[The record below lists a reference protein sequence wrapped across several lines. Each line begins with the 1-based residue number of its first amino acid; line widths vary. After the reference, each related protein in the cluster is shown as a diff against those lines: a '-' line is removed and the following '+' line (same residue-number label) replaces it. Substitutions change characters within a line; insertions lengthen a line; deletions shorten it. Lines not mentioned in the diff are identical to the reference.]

1 MVLSQASGQR
11 DNYFTINGVRYPAMT
26 GADGAPLPIRTAP
39 DAAFP
44 EAIVLGDPARA
55 TDQRTASLVTG
66 DLTGG
71 AGQFRYPAQA
81 GAASLNTYAYG
92 DVDTRWAHAIVQR
105 PNPLAMANT
114 ISSVAA
120 GQHYLFAGYA
130 AASILMWTWLQ
141 GLYRYDPTGPGWV
154 NAALVANCTG
164 VVRGLGAVF
173 AAGGAA
179 VYRSSDGVTWT
190 ALATTGIPASTL
202 YGLAR
207 HDNKLYTVAIQ
218 GASLNTA
225 TVYYST
231 NFAGAVGAVTWTA
244 GGSFYV
250 DPSSDVLEAVS
261 QLFEWRDRYGRRAL
275 FALTQRQILGYDD
288 DANTWALFSDLSP
301 LNIYGASIASTHVW
315 PRDDNL
321 YLAYGADTILR
332 YTGQEID
339 ILGPNLGG
347 GVPAGQQQQLVSL
360 ASNTRYLFAAGAGGT
375 TVDSASGGGVWA
387 MNALEG
393 WHRIYR
399 SPTNANIHG
408 CGWGNGK
415 LWTGYLSG
423 GATAVIEQKV
433 PDLSDNPLNATSG
446 ARDYDATNTTSLVL
460 AVFAGNAPNVP
471 FQPLSVEIICKKN
484 NARDFGLLSGCTV
497 QVYYRTNNS
506 GGWVALGAALTSANA
521 FPVRRQINGGLGVLC
536 NDFEVRVDLA
546 TNSTSQTPVITDII
560 VHYVQQPLVR
570 AQYTCQL
577 DLRDQNPVFKQ
588 EGEGL
593 PGRYFTGTA
602 ADLRA
607 SLYAVA
613 GMVAGVNPPR
623 AQIVPFSYG
632 AGPLAVGPNAVG
644 VAAALIR
651 IASVEDPLEGYGV
664 VTVAVADLSTAPD
677 G

>member
-26 GADGAPLPIRTAP
+26 GADGDPLPIRTAP

-105 PNPLAMANT
+105 PNPLALTNKLT
-114 ISSVAA
+114 TSNV
-120 GQHYLFAGYA
+120 GQRFVYAGYA
-130 AASILMWTWLQ
+130 NASILSFNW
-141 GLYRYDPTGPGWV
+141 GGALYRYDPTVPAW
-154 NAALVANCTG
+154 NAAAILTPCYGVLVGNGG
-164 VVRGLGAVF
+164 VYATTT
-173 AAGGAA
+173 AA
-179 VYRSSDGVTWT
+179 VQRSTDGVTWA
-190 ALATTGIPASTL
+190 ALATTGMPAVSSL
-202 YGLAR
+202 FGAGR
-207 HDNKLYTVAIQ
+207 HDNKLYTIYS
-218 GASLNTA
+218 GAGSSTLTL
-225 TVYYST
+225 YYST
-231 NFAGAVGAVTWTA
+231 NFTGAAGAVTWTA
-244 GGSFYV
+244 GGSFTIDGTVGEY
-250 DPSSDVLEAVS
+250 PLA
-261 QLFEWRDRYGRRAL
+261 LFEWRDRYGRRAL
-275 FALTQRQILGYDD
+275 FCLTQRQLLGYDD
-288 DANTWALFSDLSP
+288 DANVWQPFVDLTPLGIPTISP
-301 LNIYGASIASTHVW
+301 LTAYVW

-321 YLAYGADTILR
+321 YVTAGTDIIYR

-339 ILGPNLGG
+339 ILGPNVNGG
-347 GVPAGQQQQLVSL
+347 IPAGQGVTLTTLCGNS
-360 ASNTRYLFAAGAGGT
+360 RYLFASGPGGAADAASHGGT
-375 TVDSASGGGVWA
+375 WA
-387 MNALEG
+387 LNAQDG
-393 WHRIYR
+393 WHRLY
-399 SPTNANIHG
+399 SNAGADILG
-408 CGWGNGK
+408 CGWGAGR
-415 LWTGYLSG
+415 LWTAVQSTGST
-423 GATAVIEQKV
+423 ATVIEQKV

-471 FQPLSVEIICKKN
+471 FQPMSVEIICKKN

-497 QVYYRTNNS
+497 QAYYRTNNS
-506 GGWVALGAALTSANA
+506 GGWVALGAALTSANS

-546 TNSTSQTPVITDII
+546 TNSTSQTPVVTDII